1 MLPSTPFQN
10 ASGECRLR
18 KLSVCAGEFEDGQGR
33 DRGSLRIARG
43 WEYGSN
49 LSTTTKKRIAQLKR
63 GISDLTSLKE
73 DTLEAENSALREL
86 LEQAG
91 LDASRLLATAGI
103 NATEK
108 EAAERLQRLLLEEL
122 HHRVK
127 NTLATVMA
135 ITSQSL
141 RNATDLEQGREAIS
155 HRLIA
160 LGRAHD
166 LLLQTNWTS
175 ASLPAI
181 VRAAIEPFDTPG
193 TKRFVLQGAEI
204 NVGPAAVLSLA
215 MALNEL
221 CTNAVKHG
229 ALSNSEGHI
238 EITSVLDEDAQRFK
252 LIWEEKGGPLVKE
265 PTRRSFGTR
274 LIENSLARLLHGDAR
289 LRFEPSGVICE
300 FDFPLAS
307 LRAVHPN

>member
-1 MLPSTPFQN
+1 LRPSLHIPRAGFVWDQSEDDEKT
-10 ASGECRLR
+10 R
-18 KLSVCAGEFEDGQGR
+18 CAV
-33 DRGSLRIARG
+33 
-43 WEYGSN
+43 
-49 LSTTTKKRIAQLKR
+49 TK
-63 GISDLTSLKE
+63 GISDLTSLKV
-73 DTLEAENSALREL
+73 DTLEAENFALRGL

-91 LDASRLLATAGI
+91 LDASRLLAEAGI

-108 EAAERLQRLLLEEL
+108 EAAQRLQRLLLEEL

-135 ITSQSL
+135 IASQSL
-141 RNATDLEQGREAIS
+141 RYATDLEQGRESIS

-166 LLLQTNWTS
+166 LLLQTNWIS
-175 ASLPAI
+175 ASLPAV

-193 TKRFVLQGAEI
+193 SERFVVQGVDVD
-204 NVGPAAVLSLA
+204 VGPAAVLSLA

-221 CTNAVKHG
+221 STNAVKHG
-229 ALSNSEGHI
+229 ALSNAEGHV

-252 LIWEEKGGPLVKE
+252 LIWEEKGGPIVKE

-289 LRFEPSGVICE
+289 LRFEPTGVICE

-307 LRAVHPN
+307 LRAAHAN

>member
-1 MLPSTPFQN
+1 M
-10 ASGECRLR
+10 
-18 KLSVCAGEFEDGQGR
+18 
-33 DRGSLRIARG
+33 
-43 WEYGSN
+43 
-49 LSTTTKKRIAQLKR
+49 TT
-63 GISDLTSLKE
+63 SKE
-73 DTLEAENSALREL
+73 DTLEAENSALRQL

-91 LDASRLLATAGI
+91 LDASRLLAQAGI

-108 EAAERLQRLLLEEL
+108 EATERLQRLLFEEL

-135 ITSQSL
+135 IASQSL

-160 LGRAHD
+160 LGRVHD

-175 ASLPAI
+175 ASLSAI
-181 VRAAIEPFDTPG
+181 VRAAIEPFDTHG
-193 TKRFVLQGAEI
+193 IERFVVHGVEI
-204 NVGPAAVLSLA
+204 DVGPAAVLSLA

-229 ALSNSEGHI
+229 ALSNAEGHV

-252 LIWEEKGGPLVKE
+252 LIWEEKGGPIVKE

-307 LRAVHPN
+307 LRAIHPTKASPGEWIPGSPVRRSLGG